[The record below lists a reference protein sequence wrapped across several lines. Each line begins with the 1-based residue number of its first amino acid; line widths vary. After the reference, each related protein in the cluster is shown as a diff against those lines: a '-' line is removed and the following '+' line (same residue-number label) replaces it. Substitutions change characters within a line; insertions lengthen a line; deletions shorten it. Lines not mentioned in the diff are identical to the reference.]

1 MSANL
6 FTQREF
12 LNSSED
18 FFKPLKNEK
27 AESYYVN
34 NKSVLY
40 KYKNIT
46 FDAYKDYCKE
56 LQKSGFSH
64 IKYDNPIYDVNAF
77 FKNTNLIYTYY
88 FEKEKLLRIIYE
100 PNAILPDNVLLENG
114 SCELYQLSLDQKEVD
129 CGMSYVFKL
138 CDGSF
143 FIIDGGYFAKG
154 ECDRLYKFL
163 CDHSNDKIIISGWFC
178 SHAHEDHFGC
188 FMDFIKKYS
197 DCVKFEKLYYNFPN
211 MYIPASKNWKVG
223 DIASTE
229 RFYEVV
235 NEYLSDVPH
244 IKLHSGQKFNV
255 RNAEIDILATHE
267 DLYPNE
273 FKNFNDTSIVIRIN
287 VNGKSI
293 MFLGDTGDELSD
305 ILIHTYGKNLK
316 SDIVQ
321 VAHHGFNGAKKKVY
335 KLIDAVT
342 VLWPTADY
350 CFDKNLNRSANKY
363 LFKKSKTAR
372 EHIISGYGT
381 KSILL

>member
-6 FTQREF
+6 LTQKEF
-12 LNSSED
+12 INNVINFSEPLNNG
-18 FFKPLKNEK
+18 KG
-27 AESYYVN
+27 ESHYVN
-34 NKSVLY
+34 NGTVLY
-40 KYKNIT
+40 KYKDIGYDTYN
-46 FDAYKDYCKE
+46 DYCKS
-56 LQKSGFSH
+56 LLKSGYSQ
-64 IKYDNPIYDVNAF
+64 IKYNHSEYDVTAF
-77 FKNTNLIYTYY
+77 LKDNNLIFIYY
-88 FEKEKLLRIIYE
+88 LEKEKLLRIIYE
-100 PNAILPDNVLLENG
+100 PNAILPDKALLENG
-114 SCELYQLSLDQKEVD
+114 SCELYQLSLDQKEID

-143 FIIDGGYFAKG
+143 FIIDGGYFTKG

-163 CDHSNDKIIISGWFC
+163 CDHSNDKIIISGWFF

-188 FMDFIKKYS
+188 FMDFAEQYS
-197 DCVKFEKLYYNFPN
+197 SCVKVEKLYYNFPN
-211 MYIPASKNWKVG
+211 MYIPASKNWKAG
-223 DIASTE
+223 NIASTE

-235 NEYLSDVPH
+235 NEYLPDVPH

-255 RNAEIDILATHE
+255 RNAEIEVLATHE
-267 DLYPNE
+267 DLYPNK
-273 FKNFNDTSIVIRIN
+273 FKNFNDTSTVIRIN

-293 MFLGDTGDELSD
+293 LFLGDTGDEMSKN
-305 ILIHTYGKNLK
+305 LIHTYGEYLK

-335 KLIDAVT
+335 ELIDAVT

-350 CFDKNLNRSANKY
+350 CFDDNLKRRANKY

-381 KSILL
+381 KSIIL

>member
-6 FTQREF
+6 LTQKEF
-12 LNSSED
+12 INNVINFSEPLNNG
-18 FFKPLKNEK
+18 KG
-27 AESYYVN
+27 ESHYVN
-34 NKSVLY
+34 NGTVLY
-40 KYKNIT
+40 KYKDIGYDTYN
-46 FDAYKDYCKE
+46 DYCKS
-56 LQKSGFSH
+56 LLKSGYSQ
-64 IKYDNPIYDVNAF
+64 IKYNHSEYDVTAF
-77 FKNTNLIYTYY
+77 LKDNNLIFTYY
-88 FEKEKLLRIIYE
+88 LEKEKLLRIIYE
-100 PNAILPDNVLLENG
+100 PNAILPDKALLENG
-114 SCELYQLSLDQKEVD
+114 SCELYQLSLDQKDID

-154 ECDRLYKFL
+154 ECDRLYNFL
-163 CDHSNDKIIISGWFC
+163 CDHSNDKIIISGWFF

-188 FMDFIKKYS
+188 FMDFAEQYS
-197 DCVKFEKLYYNFPN
+197 SCVKVEKLYYNFPN
-211 MYIPASKNWKVG
+211 MYVPASKNWKAG

-235 NEYLSDVPH
+235 NEYLPDVPH

-273 FKNFNDTSIVIRIN
+273 FKNFNDTSTVIRIN

-293 MFLGDTGDELSD
+293 MFLGDTGDEMSD
-305 ILIHTYGKNLK
+305 ILIHIYGKNLK

-335 KLIDAVT
+335 ELIDAVT

-350 CFDKNLNRSANKY
+350 CFDDNLNRSANKY

-381 KSILL
+381 KSIIL

>member
-12 LNSSED
+12 LNSSEN
-18 FFKPLKNEK
+18 FLKPLKNEK

-40 KYKNIT
+40 KYKSIT
-46 FDAYKDYCKE
+46 FDTYKDYCKE
-56 LQKSGFSH
+56 LQKSDFSH

-77 FKNTNLIYTYY
+77 FMNTNLIYTYY
-88 FEKEKLLRIIYE
+88 FKKEKLLRIIYE
-100 PNAILPDNVLLENG
+100 QKAILPDKALLENG
-114 SCELYQLSLDQKEVD
+114 SCELYQLSLDQKEVN
-129 CGMSYVFKL
+129 CGMSYVIKL
-138 CDGSF
+138 CDSSF
-143 FIIDGGYFAKG
+143 FIIDGGYFSEG

-163 CDHSNDKIIISGWFC
+163 CERSNDKIIISGWFF

-188 FMDFIKKYS
+188 FMNFAEQYS
-197 DCVKFEKLYYNFPN
+197 SCVKVENLYYNFPN
-211 MYIPASKNWKVG
+211 MYIPECRNWKKT

-229 RFYEVV
+229 RFYEIV
-235 NEYLSDVPH
+235 NEYLPNVPH

-255 RNAEIDILATHE
+255 RNAEIEVLATHE
-267 DLYPNE
+267 DLYPNK
-273 FKNFNDTSIVIRIN
+273 FKNFNDTSTVIRIK

-293 MFLGDTGDELSD
+293 LFLGDTGDEMSKN
-305 ILIHTYGKNLK
+305 LIHTYGENLR

-335 KLIDAVT
+335 KLVDAVT

-350 CFDKNLNRSANKY
+350 CFDKNLKHRANKY

-381 KSILL
+381 KSIIL

>member
-6 FTQREF
+6 LTQKEF
-12 LNSSED
+12 INNVINFSEPLNNG
-18 FFKPLKNEK
+18 KG
-27 AESYYVN
+27 ESHYVN
-34 NKSVLY
+34 NGTVLY
-40 KYKNIT
+40 KYKDIGYDTYN
-46 FDAYKDYCKE
+46 DYCKS
-56 LQKSGFSH
+56 LLKSGYSQ
-64 IKYDNPIYDVNAF
+64 IKYNHSEYDVTAF
-77 FKNTNLIYTYY
+77 LKDNNLIFIYY
-88 FEKEKLLRIIYE
+88 LEKEKLLRIIYE
-100 PNAILPDNVLLENG
+100 PNAILPDKALLENG
-114 SCELYQLSLDQKEVD
+114 SCELYQLSLDQKEID

-143 FIIDGGYFAKG
+143 FIIDGGYFTKG

-163 CDHSNDKIIISGWFC
+163 CDHSNDKIIISGWFF

-188 FMDFIKKYS
+188 FMDFVEQYS
-197 DCVKFEKLYYNFPN
+197 SCVKVEKLYYNFPN
-211 MYIPASKNWKVG
+211 MYIPASKNWKAG
-223 DIASTE
+223 NIASTE

-235 NEYLSDVPH
+235 NEYLPDVPH

-255 RNAEIDILATHE
+255 RNAEIEVLATHE
-267 DLYPNE
+267 DLYPNK
-273 FKNFNDTSIVIRIN
+273 FKNFNDTSTVIRIN

-293 MFLGDTGDELSD
+293 LFLGDTGDEMSKN
-305 ILIHTYGKNLK
+305 LIHTYGEYLK

-335 KLIDAVT
+335 ELIDAVT

-350 CFDKNLNRSANKY
+350 CFDDNLKRRANKY

-381 KSILL
+381 KSIIL